1 MFNMAMKA
9 LKSVRAISSAHSWKN
24 SVGMPSCPGAL
35 PLGKAWIA
43 SRISFSV
50 RLLVRFAFISF
61 VILVGTLSQHCS

>member
-1 MFNMAMKA
+1 
-9 LKSVRAISSAHSWKN
+9 
-24 SVGMPSCPGAL
+24 L